1 MDKDTANEGL
11 ISTLSLLLNELT
23 HVNWYAFLFC
33 FFIIILHLFNNIN
46 LKAMLCPLERMC
58 FLNDPL
64 S

>member
-11 ISTLSLLLNELT
+11 ISTLSLLLTELT
-23 HVNWYAFLFC
+23 HVNWYAFLFFV
-33 FFIIILHLFNNIN
+33 FFILHLFNKIN